1 MLGEEGAERK
11 KEQRKQDDDWRYEP
25 ARKPLILVSPGSV
38 PQLVSKRKA
47 DVPPHN
53 GKIEA
58 LAVCVGETI
67 SSWKSFTGRKI

>member
-1 MLGEEGAERK
+1 MKKGRK
-11 KEQRKQDDDWRYEP
+11 NRDAGCSPTRKQF
-25 ARKPLILVSPGSV
+25 ILVSPGSV
-38 PQLVSKRKA
+38 TQLVSKRKA

-67 SSWKSFTGRKI
+67 SSWQSFIGRKI